1 MRGGSSKGLYF
12 RKEDL
17 PADDALRDRVLVAA
31 MGTDARQ
38 IDGAGGAHPL
48 TSKVAI
54 VSRSASSD
62 ADIDYLFVQVV
73 VGEGRVDTTPNC
85 GNILAGVA
93 PFAIEH
99 GLVEARD
106 GVTPV
111 RVRMLN
117 SDNLCEL
124 LVETPGKRV
133 NYDGDARI
141 DGVPGTSAPIVC
153 NYLDVA
159 GSATG
164 SLLPTGRVLDV
175 VDGIEVTCIDNGMP
189 VVVLRA
195 RDLGVT
201 GYETPKELDANKTLK
216 AKIESIR
223 LQVGPRMNLGDVKT
237 KVVPKMSLI
246 APARAGGHV
255 ATRTFIPHD
264 CHAAIGVLGAVSV
277 ATACI
282 LPGSVTQGIAT
293 VPDGAVKRMSVEHPT
308 GEFSV
313 TLEVGGTPYQPDASS
328 RPACFAPRGSSC
340 AARCSCRLPFGTAG
354 ASVSTRC
361 RRRCR
366 LRRRRV
372 GFRSAA
378 GLRPNRGH
386 LDRCRAAARRS
397 RAALLRSTCVARA
410 ARGSRC

>member
-12 RKEDL
+12 RREDL
-17 PADDALRDRVLVAA
+17 PSDDALRDRVLVAA
-31 MGTDARQ
+31 MGADARQ

-54 VSRSASSD
+54 VSRSESAG
-62 ADIDYLFVQVV
+62 ADVDYLFVQVV

-85 GNILAGVA
+85 GNMLAGVG
-93 PFAIEH
+93 PFAIEN
-99 GLVEARD
+99 GIVPAQD
-106 GVTPV
+106 GATSV

-124 LVETPGKRV
+124 LVQTPGKRV
-133 NYDGDARI
+133 RYDGDARI
-141 DGVPGTSAPIVC
+141 DGVPGSAAPIVC

-164 SLLPTGRVLDV
+164 SLLPTGAALDV
-175 VDGIEVTCIDNGMP
+175 VEGVEITCIDNGMP

-195 RDLGVT
+195 KDLGIT
-201 GYETPKELDANKTLK
+201 GYETPKDLDANRELK
-216 AKIESIR
+216 AKLESIR
-223 LQVGPRMNLGDVKT
+223 LAVGPRMNLGDVTK

-255 ATRTFIPHD
+255 CTRTFIPHD

-282 LPGSVTQGIAT
+282 LPGSVARGIAT
-293 VPDGAVKRMSVEHPT
+293 VPEGRVKQMSVEHPT

-313 TLEVGGTPYQPDASS
+313 TLEVGGTVE
-328 RPACFAPRGSSC
+328 RP
-340 AARCSCRLPFGTAG
+340 T
-354 ASVSTRC
+354 VEK
-361 RRRCR
+361 
-366 LRRRRV
+366 
-372 GFRSAA
+372 A
-378 GLRPNRGH
+378 GLLRTARLIFRGE
-386 LDRCRAAARRS
+386 LCVPAAVWDGRR
-397 RAALLRSTCVARA
+397 
-410 ARGSRC
+410 

>member
-12 RKEDL
+12 RREDL
-17 PADDALRDRVLVAA
+17 PADEALRDRVLVAA
-31 MGTDARQ
+31 MGSDARQ

-54 VSRSASSD
+54 VSRSETKD
-62 ADIDYLFVQVV
+62 ADVDYLFVQVV

-85 GNILAGVA
+85 GNMLAGVG
-93 PFAIEH
+93 PFAIEQ
-99 GLVEARD
+99 GIVPARD
-106 GVTPV
+106 GETAV

-124 LVETPGKRV
+124 LVQTPGKRV
-133 NYDGDARI
+133 RYDGDAHI

-164 SLLPTGRVLDV
+164 SLLPTGRALDV

-189 VVVLRA
+189 VVVVRA
-195 RDLGVT
+195 RDLGIT
-201 GYETPKELDANKTLK
+201 GYETPQELEKNRGPQGPDRVDPFA
-216 AKIESIR
+216 
-223 LQVGPRMNLGDVKT
+223 VGPKMNLGDVTK

-255 ATRTFIPHD
+255 CTRTFIPHD
-264 CHAAIGVLGAVSV
+264 VHAAIGVLGAVSV

-282 LPGSVTQGIAT
+282 LPGSAAQGIAS
-293 VPDGAVKRMSVEHPT
+293 VPEGRVKRMSVEHPT

-313 TLEVGGTPYQPDASS
+313 TLEVGGTREQP
-328 RPACFAPRGSSC
+328 
-340 AARCSCRLPFGTAG
+340 
-354 ASVSTRC
+354 SV
-361 RRRCR
+361 
-366 LRRRRV
+366 LK
-372 GFRSAA
+372 A
-378 GLRPNRGH
+378 GLLRTARLIMRGEV
-386 LDRCRAAARRS
+386 LVPADVWDGAR
-397 RAALLRSTCVARA
+397 
-410 ARGSRC
+410 

>member
-12 RKEDL
+12 RREDL
-17 PADDALRDRVLVAA
+17 PSDDALRDRVLVAA
-31 MGTDARQ
+31 MGADARQ

-54 VSRSASSD
+54 VSRSESAG
-62 ADIDYLFVQVV
+62 ADVDYLFVQVV

-85 GNILAGVA
+85 GNMLAGVG
-93 PFAIEH
+93 PFAIEN
-99 GLVEARD
+99 GIVPAPD
-106 GVTPV
+106 GATSV

-124 LVETPGKRV
+124 LVQTPGKRV
-133 NYDGDARI
+133 RYDGDARI
-141 DGVPGTSAPIVC
+141 DGVPGSAAPIVC

-164 SLLPTGRVLDV
+164 SLLPTGAALDV
-175 VDGIEVTCIDNGMP
+175 VEGVEITCIDNGMP

-195 RDLGVT
+195 KDLGIT
-201 GYETPKELDANKTLK
+201 GYETPKDLDANRELK
-216 AKIESIR
+216 AKLESIR
-223 LQVGPRMNLGDVKT
+223 LAVGPRMNLGDVTK

-255 ATRTFIPHD
+255 CTRTFIPHD

-282 LPGSVTQGIAT
+282 LPGSVARGIAT
-293 VPDGAVKRMSVEHPT
+293 VPEGRVKQMSVEHPT

-313 TLEVGGTPYQPDASS
+313 TLEVGGTVE
-328 RPACFAPRGSSC
+328 RP
-340 AARCSCRLPFGTAG
+340 T
-354 ASVSTRC
+354 VEK
-361 RRRCR
+361 
-366 LRRRRV
+366 
-372 GFRSAA
+372 A
-378 GLRPNRGH
+378 GLLRTARLIFRGE
-386 LDRCRAAARRS
+386 LCVPAAVWDGRR
-397 RAALLRSTCVARA
+397 
-410 ARGSRC
+410 